1 MDIKV
6 RNICDEAV
14 ARIDDYAKANGL
26 SREALLRVVLSDYSA
41 VTDRFVMSRLPEF
54 LTQSIEAAFQKY
66 SESTEELLTGISIM
80 IRQQKQILSEI
91 EGKLIRY
98 ELRNGTT
105 YDEEIEKSD
114 NQIEDIWEG
123 IVDQADEEQ
132 ETY

>member
-6 RNICDEAV
+6 RNLSDDAV

>member
-54 LTQSIEAAFQKY
+54 LIQSIEAAFQKY

-80 IRQQKQILSEI
+80 IRQQKQILSET

-123 IVDQADEEQ
+123 IFDQADEEQ